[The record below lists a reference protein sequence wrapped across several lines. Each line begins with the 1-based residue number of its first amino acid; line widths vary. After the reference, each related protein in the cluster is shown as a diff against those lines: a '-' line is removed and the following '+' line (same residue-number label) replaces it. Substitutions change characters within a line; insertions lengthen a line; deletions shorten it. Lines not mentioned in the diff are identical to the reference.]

1 MNTNGDIK
9 VYSFDGCHRCEEAE
23 RFLVGNAPSLSIVN
37 VTNNL
42 DLQAELINATQQME
56 MPVVFIGQEVF
67 CGDDANNKNLEEA
80 LKRYNANTN

>member
-1 MNTNGDIK
+1 MNTNNDIK
-9 VYSFDGCHRCEEAE
+9 VYGIDGCHRCEEAE
-23 RFLVGNAPSLSIVN
+23 RFVLSKVKNATIVN
-37 VTNNL
+37 ITNNL

-80 LKRYNANTN
+80 LKRYNGNTN

>member
-23 RFLVGNAPSLSIVN
+23 RFLVGNAPNLSIVN

-67 CGDDANNKNLEEA
+67 CGDEASNKNLGDA
-80 LKRYNANTN
+80 LKRYNGNTN